1 MKLKLIFSLLA
12 VFVSACQSAPTRL
25 REQSVNVDQNTVLVD
40 TRSALEYSSFHF
52 SGSVHLHTSDYLLLK
67 PGLNE
72 KRIFDPDLTQTIERL
87 ARRGLHPQ
95 KKVILI
101 SDDKDQAEAK
111 KWQWLLQK
119 LGLEK
124 PVISFFS
131 DQKSRLAGRPPRAQP
146 ERMPVWTVEEAGA
159 IVSQAEK
166 CFVLWQE
173 SGCQ

>member
-1 MKLKLIFSLLA
+1 MKLKLTFSLLV
-12 VFVSACQSAPTRL
+12 VFISACQSSPTRL
-25 REQSVNVDQNTVLVD
+25 REQAVNVDQYTVLVD
-40 TRSALEYSSFHF
+40 TRSALDYSSFHF

-72 KRIFDPDLTQTIERL
+72 KRIFDPDLAQTIERL

-101 SDDKDQAEAK
+101 SDDKDQTEAK

-124 PVISFFS
+124 PVISFFTE
-131 DQKSRLAGRPPRAQP
+131 QKNRLGGRPPRALP
-146 ERMPVWTVEEAGA
+146 ERMPVWTVKEANA
-159 IVSQAEK
+159 IINQAEK
-166 CFVLWQE
+166 CFVVWQE
-173 SGCQ
+173 SVCQ